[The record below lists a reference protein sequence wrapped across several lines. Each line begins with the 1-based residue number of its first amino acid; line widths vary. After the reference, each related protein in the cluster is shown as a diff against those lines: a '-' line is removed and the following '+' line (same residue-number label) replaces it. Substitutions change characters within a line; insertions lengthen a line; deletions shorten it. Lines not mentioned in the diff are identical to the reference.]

1 MNHTKLHHI
10 SLQEHYQFVTF
21 RTEDSVDAYVRKIL
35 ENDEKEFIKQF
46 QIDNYLDSSKNGA
59 YLFDEAIDVFVD
71 VILEEDEKLYDVEMM
86 AVMPNHIHLLFK
98 QNEDLGKIMQ
108 YIKGKSAVALN
119 ELLQKSGKFWAD
131 GYYDKLIRD
140 EEYYVKVY
148 NYIKNNPL
156 KAGLTD
162 ERVFSKYE

>member
-10 SLQEHYQFVTF
+10 SLQEHYQFITF
-21 RTEDSVDAYVRKIL
+21 RTQESVDAYVQKIL
-35 ENDEKEFIKQF
+35 ANDEKEHIKQF

-59 YLFDEAIDVFVD
+59 YLYDEAIDVFID
-71 VILEEDEKLYDVEMM
+71 VILQKDEHLYDVQIM
-86 AVMPNHIHLLFK
+86 AIMPNHIHILLK
-98 QNEDLGKIMQ
+98 QNDDLGKIMQ
-108 YIKGKSAVALN
+108 YIKGTSAVELN
-119 ELLQKSGKFWAD
+119 KLLHKSGKFWAE

-140 EEYYVKVY
+140 EEHYVKVY

-156 KAGLTD
+156 KAGLKD

>member
-21 RTEDSVDAYVRKIL
+21 RTEESVDAYVRKLL
-35 ENDEKEFIKQF
+35 ENDEKESVKQF

-59 YLFDEAIDVFVD
+59 CLFDEAIDVFMD
-71 VILEEDEKLYDVEMM
+71 VILEEDEKLYDVEIM
-86 AVMPNHIHLLFK
+86 AIMPNHIHLLFK
-98 QNEDLGKIMQ
+98 QNDDLGKIMQ
-108 YIKGKSAVALN
+108 YIKGKSAVELN
-119 ELLQKSGKFWAD
+119 KFLQKSGKFWAD

-140 EEYYVKVY
+140 EEHYIKVY

-156 KAGLTD
+156 KAGLKD

>member
-10 SLQEHYQFVTF
+10 SLKEHYQFITF
-21 RTEDSVDAYVRKIL
+21 RTQDSVDAYVQKIL
-35 ENDEKEFIKQF
+35 ANDEKEHIKQF
-46 QIDNYLDSSKNGA
+46 QIDSYLDMSKNGA

-108 YIKGKSAVALN
+108 YIKGKSAVELN
-119 ELLQKSGKFWAD
+119 RLLQKSGKFWAD

-140 EEYYVKVY
+140 EEHYVKVY